1 MDLETTFCLLDHH
14 ARTKHMELDA
24 FFVREKVLTKQLVV
38 QHIPGTDQWEDLLTK
53 PLSSTRFT
61 YLSSKLNVAELPL
74 VSHRVLG
81 VCVGGGDMVDE
92 AIDFMSEGEML
103 FGELNEEIL
112 NSFSIGGTHRI
123 EHGDNESTS

>member
-1 MDLETTFCLLDHH
+1 MVLE
-14 ARTKHMELDA
+14 ELINLENPTHGIRA
-24 FFVREKVLTKQLVV
+24 VKTRHLKLEAVV
-38 QHIPGTDQWEDLLTK
+38 CCE
-53 PLSSTRFT
+53 
-61 YLSSKLNVAELPL
+61 
-74 VSHRVLG
+74 
-81 VCVGGGDMVDE
+81 VGGKTRNGGEKGVGLWWYRGDMVDE